1 VDISSAT
8 RTLAPLKI
16 VTSIVAVPTGA
27 RVEVHDITDQ
37 VAALPGLDEVAQGSV
52 LLHSLHTT
60 TALFV
65 NEAQDALLDDLLA
78 LLRRL
83 VPEDGPYRHND
94 PEVSD
99 CNRSNAWGHL
109 ASVLLSHT
117 VQIPIEQG
125 RLVLGTWQRI
135 LFCELDGPQTRKI
148 HVQVMGA

>member
-1 VDISSAT
+1 VDTSSRT

-16 VTSIVAVPTGA
+16 VTSTLTVPTRT
-27 RVEVHDITDQ
+27 RVEIHDVTDR
-37 VAALPGLDEVAQGSV
+37 VASLPGLDEVAQGIV

-60 TALFV
+60 AALFI
-65 NEAQDALLDDLLA
+65 NEAQDALLDDIRA

-83 VPEDGPYRHND
+83 VPEDGAYRHND
-94 PEVSD
+94 PEISD
-99 CNRSNAWGHL
+99 CNRSNAWSHL
-109 ASVLLSHT
+109 AALLLSHT